1 MEVNK
6 DIQTP
11 VNTIPAFTVLKNG
24 SILKNI
30 FLLRKQSAVDKSSR
44 NQESDEQVLLFG
56 RHPHCH
62 VTLGHPSISR
72 HHLRVHSNP
81 SLHMISVVDLSSV
94 HGTWVSGKRI
104 EPGVQ
109 VVLKERDTVKMGGS
123 SRVYEL
129 HWVPQSQVYNV
140 DEQFVPR
147 VCTIKEGE
155 EEESDQMDD
164 QKHDAYLSD
173 NDLDGLDASL
183 SNEILNLLTSSGSS
197 EDSSPRITDTEN
209 GEPLATVSIQAPLV
223 TSEAISDSEISDC
236 LNKSEDKLNSLRDN
250 LSKESEQ
257 ISHGTIEDDLASV
270 DRFNSVE
277 AHERG
282 SLNQDS
288 SPRKTDTEN
297 GEPLATL
304 SIQAPLVT
312 SEAISESGISDCL
325 NKSEDKLNS
334 LGDIPSKESEQIS
347 HGTIEDDMASM
358 DCYNSIEAHERGS
371 LNQDIERSN
380 ETDIENENGANK
392 QQKSNSSVPVVLFDG
407 VYRDLGCEFVQHAQT
422 KMMNESDSMVVF
434 DGVVADV
441 NSESVDHEM
450 KEESVFVLP
459 DVTHLDQEKPLTP
472 DISMNQQSM
481 QGVSASKNL
490 FHSLD
495 GKELE
500 FYTPDKENKNPNACS
515 GKSLSKK
522 AVKRGAGCEFE
533 QMDQMQMMD
542 KSASMVVFD
551 GVDMGVKSDLVD
563 HEIKVKS
570 NFVLSDV
577 TDQEKTSTPDIPMN
591 LLSVQNMSASMKV
604 LDSFGKENKN
614 ANDCSGKSLSK
625 KSVNPTVFQ
634 EKDIL
639 GFSQNL
645 FATDEG
651 MESEHKVDAFV
662 NCEEVLVS
670 SEKDNTSRQR
680 IIKGSCNSINEHQ
693 TVQKTVHSCQNLAKK
708 SWTMVVD
715 TNSLL
720 DNKSL
725 KHLKLLEGIK
735 GTRLFVPKIVVNE
748 LMDIKSQDH
757 FFKRS
762 SKAVSLALKWM
773 DECVMNTIWW
783 IHMDDEIVYSSTAV
797 PEVLEIA
804 LRLRKEI
811 ADQKIII
818 LSNNLTL
825 KIKAMAEGLMCEA
838 AEEFQESLVN
848 PFSERFM
855 WVGSSARG
863 LTWSCVEDDDD
874 IVRQK
879 YHGSGLNRSH
889 GFKGLKLLATCQS
902 CY

>member
-6 DIQTP
+6 DIQTQ

-30 FLLRKQSAVDKSSR
+30 YLLRKQSAVDKSSR
-44 NQESDEQVLLFG
+44 NQESDEQILLFG

-104 EPGVQ
+104 EPGVK
-109 VVLKERDTVKMGGS
+109 VVLKEGDTVKMGGS

-147 VCTIKEGE
+147 VWTIKEGK

-173 NDLDGLDASL
+173 NDSDGLDASL
-183 SNEILNLLTSSGSS
+183 SNEILNPLTSSGSS

-209 GEPLATVSIQAPLV
+209 GEPLATVSSIQAPLV
-223 TSEAISDSEISDC
+223 TSEATSESGISDC
-236 LNKSEDKLNSLRDN
+236 LSKSEDKLNSLRDN

-257 ISHGTIEDDLASV
+257 ISHGTVEDDLAS
-270 DRFNSVE
+270 
-277 AHERG
+277 
-282 SLNQDS
+282 
-288 SPRKTDTEN
+288 
-297 GEPLATL
+297 
-304 SIQAPLVT
+304 
-312 SEAISESGISDCL
+312 
-325 NKSEDKLNS
+325 
-334 LGDIPSKESEQIS
+334 
-347 HGTIEDDMASM
+347 M
-358 DCYNSIEAHERGS
+358 DCFNSIEAHERGS

-407 VYRDLGCEFVQHAQT
+407 VYRDVRCEFVQYDHK
-422 KMMNESDSMVVF
+422 KMMNESASKVVF
-434 DGVVADV
+434 DSVVTGV
-441 NSESVDHEM
+441 NSESVDHAI
-450 KEESVFVLP
+450 KDESVFVLP
-459 DVTHLDQEKPLTP
+459 DVTDLDQEKPTP
-472 DISMNQQSM
+472 DILMNQQFM
-481 QGVSASKNL
+481 QGVSASKTF

-515 GKSLSKK
+515 GNSLSKK
-522 AVKRGAGCEFE
+522 AVKKGA
-533 QMDQMQMMD
+533 
-542 KSASMVVFD
+542 
-551 GVDMGVKSDLVD
+551 DMGVKFDLVD
-563 HEIKVKS
+563 HEMKDESV
-570 NFVLSDV
+570 FVLPDV
-577 TDQEKTSTPDIPMN
+577 TDQEKSSTPDIPMN
-591 LLSVQNMSASMKV
+591 LLSVQNVSASMKV
-604 LDSFGKENKN
+604 LDSFDKENKN

-625 KSVNPTVFQ
+625 KSVNPTVYQ
-634 EKDIL
+634 EKDIF

-680 IIKGSCNSINEHQ
+680 IIKGSCNYINEHQ
-693 TVQKTVHSCQNLAKK
+693 TVQKTVNSCQNLAKK

-735 GTRLFVPKIVVNE
+735 GTRLFVPNIVVNE

-762 SKAVSLALKWM
+762 SKAVSLALKWI
-773 DECVMNTIWW
+773 DECVMNTRWW
-783 IHMDDEIVYSSTAV
+783 IHMDDEIVSSSTAV

-811 ADQKIII
+811 TDQKIII

-825 KIKAMAEGLMCEA
+825 KIKAMAEGIMCEA

-889 GFKGLKLLATCQS
+889 GFEGLKLLARVNHVID
-902 CY
+902 